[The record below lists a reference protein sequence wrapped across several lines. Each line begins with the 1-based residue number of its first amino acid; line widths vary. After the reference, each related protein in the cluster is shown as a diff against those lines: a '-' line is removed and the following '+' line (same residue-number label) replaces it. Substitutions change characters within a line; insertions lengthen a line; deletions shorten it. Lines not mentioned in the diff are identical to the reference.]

1 MDVSKEGTDGGAQT
15 TSPLTHPPPHPT
27 LTDFLSAFPTF
38 SIVSFQGSFTC
49 SALSPGVGQGG
60 KESEFLSFLNF
71 CELRSGKTSSPPSQF
86 FLEERERKKVQR
98 KEREIAT

>member
-1 MDVSKEGTDGGAQT
+1 MDVSKEGTDGGCANNFT
-15 TSPLTHPPPHPT
+15 FNSPPHPT

-86 FLEERERKKVQR
+86 FLEEREKKKVQ
-98 KEREIAT
+98 KERERAT